1 MYEYGVTMEIFETN
15 LRNNMLHIKARGR
28 QRCKRLADS
37 KMENVA
43 GESSLMCETG
53 NLFNSVI
60 REN

>member
-1 MYEYGVTMEIFETN
+1 MEIFETN

-43 GESSLMCETG
+43 GEFQMLKCELC

-60 REN
+60 RQN